1 VPVALRRGR
10 ARVSGQVP
18 CGYVYVDGSS
28 VGEIDETELKDR
40 RILAEEGFV
49 SVYAVV
55 ETKTGTILAGPDI
68 QARGVAEDDSVFDE
82 ILPEVTDVLQAA
94 GYTVLLPP
102 GEACCGLTWISTG
115 QLGTAKRK
123 LGRLLS
129 TLAPFAASGV
139 PIVGVEP
146 SCTAVLRSDLEDLLP
161 DDARAPLVKAMTYT
175 LAELLTAPEPV
186 GPGRG
191 WRMPDLAGVE
201 IVAQPHC
208 HHYSVMGW
216 AADEDLLR
224 KAGASVTKVTG
235 CCGLAGNFGME
246 KGHYEVSVKVAQ
258 ARLVPAL
265 SEAGRDAVFLADGF
279 SCRTQAG
286 QLAGSRGIHLAEL
299 IRDGAEAARRRG
311 GS

>member
-1 VPVALRRGR
+1 MLLP
-10 ARVSGQVP
+10 SGQ
-18 CGYVYVDGSS
+18 
-28 VGEIDETELKDR
+28 
-40 RILAEEGFV
+40 
-49 SVYAVV
+49 
-55 ETKTGTILAGPDI
+55 
-68 QARGVAEDDSVFDE
+68 
-82 ILPEVTDVLQAA
+82 
-94 GYTVLLPP
+94 
-102 GEACCGLTWISTG
+102 ACCGLTWISTG

-258 ARLVPAL
+258 ARLLPAL

-299 IRDGAEAARRRG
+299 IRDGAEAARRQG